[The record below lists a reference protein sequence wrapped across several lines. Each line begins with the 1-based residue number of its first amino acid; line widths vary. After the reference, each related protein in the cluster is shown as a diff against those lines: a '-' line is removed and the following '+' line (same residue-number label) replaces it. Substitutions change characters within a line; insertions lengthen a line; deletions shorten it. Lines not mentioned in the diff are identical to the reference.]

1 MNDAY
6 LDTQVKKKTGSGV
19 SSTFLKIL
27 LYSFEWAMEMV
38 SSLLNEI
45 WYLKKKKK
53 KNILK

>member
-45 WYLKKKKK
+45 WYLKKKGEEEHP
-53 KNILK
+53 

>member
-19 SSTFLKIL
+19 SSTFFKIL
-27 LYSFEWAMEMV
+27 LYSFEWAMEVV

-45 WYLKKKKK
+45 WYLKKKEK